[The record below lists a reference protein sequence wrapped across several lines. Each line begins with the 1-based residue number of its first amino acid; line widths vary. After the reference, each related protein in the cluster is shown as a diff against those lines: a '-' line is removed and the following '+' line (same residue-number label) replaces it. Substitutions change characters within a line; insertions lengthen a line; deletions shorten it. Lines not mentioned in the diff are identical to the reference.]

1 MKHCLIVDDSRIIR
15 RVARKI
21 FEELQFAT
29 EECEDGEAALELCRK
44 QMPDAILL
52 DSHLP
57 NMTSVELVR
66 ALRREP
72 DGGKPMV
79 VYATVEND
87 IALITEAIGAGAN
100 DYILKPF
107 DQEIVAAKLADIGLI

>member
-1 MKHCLIVDDSRIIR
+1 MKQCLIVDDSRIIR

-21 FEELQFAT
+21 FEELQFAI
-29 EECEDGEAALELCRK
+29 EECEDGQVALELCRR

-57 NMTSVELVR
+57 NMTGAEFVR
-66 ALRREP
+66 ALRREA
-72 DGGKPMV
+72 GGTKPVV
-79 VYATVEND
+79 VYSTVEND

-107 DQEIVAAKLADIGLI
+107 NREIVETKLADIGLI